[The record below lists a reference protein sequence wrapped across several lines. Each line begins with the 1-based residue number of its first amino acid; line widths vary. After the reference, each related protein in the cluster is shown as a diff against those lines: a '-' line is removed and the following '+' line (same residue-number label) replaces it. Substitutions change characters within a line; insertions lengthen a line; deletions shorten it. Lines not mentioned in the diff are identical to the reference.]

1 MFGSISDNSKKWLYL
16 AILSV
21 IWGSSFILIKKG
33 LIGLSSYQVASL
45 RIIFAASAIFV
56 YSYNSLKKIPK
67 KSWKWILLTAYAG
80 TFFPVYLIS
89 YGQTEIESGLASIIT
104 TITPINTLI
113 VGIIFFGLTF
123 TKKQLLGLLI
133 GLGGAILLIY
143 EASEA
148 DFNLNIYYSFFI
160 YMTTVGYAASVNL
173 IKNYLTEI
181 SPEAVT
187 AGIFISISPPAL
199 IVLLLSDFSSLNFQ
213 DPSILNSIIF
223 VFVLGVFSSAIA
235 QTLFNKFVK
244 IASPLFASA
253 VTYTMPIVAIFWA
266 IIDGET
272 LTLMQFFATAIIL
285 VGVYMVNKKK
295 KSN

>member
-1 MFGSISDNSKKWLYL
+1 MSNYNKKWFYL
-16 AILSV
+16 AILSL

-33 LIGLSSYQVASL
+33 LVGLSPYQVASL
-45 RIIFAASAIFV
+45 RIIFAATVILL

-67 KSWKWILLTAYAG
+67 ASWKWILITAYTG
-80 TFFPVYLIS
+80 TFFPVYFIS
-89 YGQTEIESGLASIIT
+89 YGQSEIESGLASIIT
-104 TITPINTLI
+104 TITPINTLV
-113 VGIIFFGLTF
+113 VGIIFFGLIF

-143 EASEA
+143 EASGA
-148 DFNLNIYYSFFI
+148 GFSINIYYSFFI

-173 IKNYLTEI
+173 IKNYLTNI

-199 IVLLLSDFSSLNFQ
+199 IVLFLSDFSSLNFHESQ
-213 DPSILNSIIF
+213 VINSIIF

-266 IIDGET
+266 ILDGET

-295 KSN
+295 KV

>member
-1 MFGSISDNSKKWLYL
+1 MSNYNKKWFYL
-16 AILSV
+16 AILSL

-33 LIGLSSYQVASL
+33 LVGLSPYQVASL
-45 RIIFAASAIFV
+45 RIIFAATVILL

-67 KSWKWILLTAYAG
+67 ASWKWILITAYTG
-80 TFFPVYLIS
+80 TFFPVYFIS
-89 YGQTEIESGLASIIT
+89 YGQSEIESGLASIIT
-104 TITPINTLI
+104 TITPINTLV
-113 VGIIFFGLTF
+113 VGIIFFGLIF

-143 EASEA
+143 EASGAE
-148 DFNLNIYYSFFI
+148 FSINIYYSFFI

-173 IKNYLTEI
+173 IKNYLTNI

-199 IVLLLSDFSSLNFQ
+199 IVLFLSDFSSLNFHESQ
-213 DPSILNSIIF
+213 VINSIIF

-266 IIDGET
+266 ILDGET

-295 KSN
+295 KV

>member
-1 MFGSISDNSKKWLYL
+1 MSDNSKKWFYL
-16 AILSV
+16 AILSL

-33 LIGLSSYQVASL
+33 LVGLSSFQVASL
-45 RIIFAASAIFV
+45 RIIFAAIVIFI
-56 YSYNSLKKIPK
+56 YSYNSLLKIPK
-67 KSWKWILLTAYAG
+67 KSWKWILITAYTG

-113 VGIIFFGLTF
+113 VGIIFFGLVY

-133 GLGGAILLIY
+133 GLIGAILLIY

-148 DFNLNIYYSFFI
+148 DINVNIYYSFFI

-173 IKNYLTEI
+173 IKNYLTDI

-199 IVLLLSDFSSLNFQ
+199 LVLFLSDFSSLNLE
-213 DPSILNSIIF
+213 DTEVLNSIIF
-223 VFVLGVFSSAIA
+223 VFILGVFGSAIA

-244 IASPLFASA
+244 IASPLFAAA
-253 VTYTMPIVAIFWA
+253 VTYTMPIIAIFWA
-266 IIDGET
+266 ILDGET
-272 LTLMQFFATAIIL
+272 LTIMQFFATAIIL
-285 VGVYMVNKKK
+285 IGVYMVNKKK
-295 KSN
+295 RSN

>member
-1 MFGSISDNSKKWLYL
+1 MSDNSKKWFYL
-16 AILSV
+16 AILSL

-33 LIGLSSYQVASL
+33 LVGLSSFQVASL
-45 RIIFAASAIFV
+45 RIIFAAIVIFI
-56 YSYNSLKKIPK
+56 YSYNSLVKIPK
-67 KSWKWILLTAYAG
+67 KSWKWILITAYTG

-113 VGIIFFGLTF
+113 VGIIFFGLVH

-133 GLGGAILLIY
+133 GLIGAILLIY

-148 DFNLNIYYSFFI
+148 DINVNIYYSFFI

-173 IKNYLTEI
+173 IKNYLTDI

-199 IVLLLSDFSSLNFQ
+199 LVLFLSDFSSLNLE
-213 DPSILNSIIF
+213 DTEVLNSIIF
-223 VFVLGVFSSAIA
+223 VFILGVFGSAIA

-244 IASPLFASA
+244 IASPLFAAA
-253 VTYTMPIVAIFWA
+253 VTYTMPIIAIFWA
-266 IIDGET
+266 ILDGET
-272 LTLMQFFATAIIL
+272 LTIMQFFATAIIL
-285 VGVYMVNKKK
+285 IGVYMVNKKK
-295 KSN
+295 RSN

>member
-1 MFGSISDNSKKWLYL
+1 MSDNSKKWFYL
-16 AILSV
+16 AILSL

-33 LIGLSSYQVASL
+33 LVGLSSFQLASL
-45 RIIFAASAIFV
+45 RIIFAAIVIFI
-56 YSYNSLKKIPK
+56 YSYNSLVKIPK
-67 KSWKWILLTAYAG
+67 KSWKWILITAYTG

-113 VGIIFFGLTF
+113 VGIIFFGLVY

-133 GLGGAILLIY
+133 GLIGAILLIY

-148 DFNLNIYYSFFI
+148 DINVNIYYSFFI

-173 IKNYLTEI
+173 IKNYLTDI

-199 IVLLLSDFSSLNFQ
+199 LVLFLSDFSSLNLE
-213 DPSILNSIIF
+213 DTEVLNSIIF
-223 VFVLGVFSSAIA
+223 VFILGVFGSAIA

-244 IASPLFASA
+244 IASPLFAAA
-253 VTYTMPIVAIFWA
+253 VTYTMPIIAIFWA
-266 IIDGET
+266 ILDGET
-272 LTLMQFFATAIIL
+272 LTIMQFFATAIIL
-285 VGVYMVNKKK
+285 IGVYMVNKKK
-295 KSN
+295 RSN

>member
-1 MFGSISDNSKKWLYL
+1 MSNYNKKWFYL
-16 AILSV
+16 AILSL

-33 LIGLSSYQVASL
+33 LVGLTPYQVASL
-45 RIIFAASAIFV
+45 RIIFAATVILL

-67 KSWKWILLTAYAG
+67 ASWKWILITAYTG
-80 TFFPVYLIS
+80 TFFPVYFIS
-89 YGQTEIESGLASIIT
+89 YGQSEIESGLASIIT
-104 TITPINTLI
+104 TITPINTLV
-113 VGIIFFGLTF
+113 VGIIFFGLIF

-143 EASEA
+143 EASGA
-148 DFNLNIYYSFFI
+148 DFSINIYYSFFI

-173 IKNYLTEI
+173 IKNYLTNI

-199 IVLLLSDFSSLNFQ
+199 IVLFLSDFSSLNFHESQ
-213 DPSILNSIIF
+213 VINSIIF

-253 VTYTMPIVAIFWA
+253 VTYTMPVVAIFWA
-266 IIDGET
+266 ILDGET

-295 KSN
+295 KV

>member
-1 MFGSISDNSKKWLYL
+1 MSDYNKKWFYL
-16 AILSV
+16 AILSL

-33 LIGLSSYQVASL
+33 LVGLTPYQVASL
-45 RIIFAASAIFV
+45 RIIFAATVILL

-67 KSWKWILLTAYAG
+67 ASWKWILITAYTG
-80 TFFPVYLIS
+80 TFFPVYFIS
-89 YGQTEIESGLASIIT
+89 YGQSEIESGLASIIT
-104 TITPINTLI
+104 TITPINTLV
-113 VGIIFFGLTF
+113 VGIIFFGLIF

-143 EASEA
+143 EASGA
-148 DFNLNIYYSFFI
+148 DFSINIYYSLFI

-173 IKNYLTEI
+173 IKNYLTNI

-199 IVLLLSDFSSLNFQ
+199 IVLFLSDFSSLNFHDSQ
-213 DPSILNSIIF
+213 VINSIIF

-266 IIDGET
+266 ILDGET

-295 KSN
+295 KV

>member
-1 MFGSISDNSKKWLYL
+1 MSDNSKKWFYL
-16 AILSV
+16 AILSL

-33 LIGLSSYQVASL
+33 LVGMSSFQVASL
-45 RIIFAASAIFV
+45 RIIFAAIVIFI
-56 YSYNSLKKIPK
+56 YSYNSLVKIPK
-67 KSWKWILLTAYAG
+67 KSWKWILITAYTG

-113 VGIIFFGLTF
+113 VGIIFFGLVY

-133 GLGGAILLIY
+133 GLIGAILLIY

-148 DFNLNIYYSFFI
+148 DINVNIYYSFFI

-173 IKNYLTEI
+173 IKNYLTDI

-199 IVLLLSDFSSLNFQ
+199 LVLFLSDFSSLNLE
-213 DPSILNSIIF
+213 DTEVLNSIIF
-223 VFVLGVFSSAIA
+223 VFILGVFGSAIA

-244 IASPLFASA
+244 IASPLFAAA
-253 VTYTMPIVAIFWA
+253 VTYTMPIIAIFWA
-266 IIDGET
+266 ILDGET
-272 LTLMQFFATAIIL
+272 LTIMQFFATAIIL
-285 VGVYMVNKKK
+285 IGVYMVNKKK
-295 KSN
+295 RSN

>member
-1 MFGSISDNSKKWLYL
+1 MSDYNKKWFYL
-16 AILSV
+16 AILSL

-33 LIGLSSYQVASL
+33 LVGLSPYQVASL
-45 RIIFAASAIFV
+45 RIIFAATVILL

-67 KSWKWILLTAYAG
+67 ASWKWILITAYTG
-80 TFFPVYLIS
+80 TFFPVYFIS
-89 YGQTEIESGLASIIT
+89 YGQSEIESGLASIIT
-104 TITPINTLI
+104 TITPINTLV
-113 VGIIFFGLTF
+113 VGIIFFGLIF

-143 EASEA
+143 EASGA
-148 DFNLNIYYSFFI
+148 NFSINIYYSFFI

-173 IKNYLTEI
+173 IKNYLTNI

-199 IVLLLSDFSSLNFQ
+199 IVLFLSDFSSLNFHDSQ
-213 DPSILNSIIF
+213 VINSIIF

-266 IIDGET
+266 ILDGET

-295 KSN
+295 KV

>member
-1 MFGSISDNSKKWLYL
+1 MSDNSKKWFYL
-16 AILSV
+16 AILSL

-33 LIGLSSYQVASL
+33 LVGLSSFQVASL
-45 RIIFAASAIFV
+45 RIIFAAIVIFI
-56 YSYNSLKKIPK
+56 YSYNSLLKIPK
-67 KSWKWILLTAYAG
+67 KSWKWILITAYTG

-113 VGIIFFGLTF
+113 VGIIFFGLLY
-123 TKKQLLGLLI
+123 TKKQLLGLFI
-133 GLGGAILLIY
+133 GLIGAILLVY

-148 DFNLNIYYSFFI
+148 DINLNIYYSFFI

-173 IKNYLTEI
+173 IKNYLTDI

-199 IVLLLSDFSSLNFQ
+199 IVLFLSDFSSLNFA
-213 DPSILNSIIF
+213 DTEVLNSIIF
-223 VFVLGVFSSAIA
+223 VFILGVFSSAIA

-244 IASPLFASA
+244 IASPLFAAA
-253 VTYTMPIVAIFWA
+253 VTYTMPIIAIFWA
-266 IIDGET
+266 ILDGET
-272 LTLMQFFATAIIL
+272 LTIMQFFATTIIL
-285 VGVYMVNKKK
+285 TGVYLVNKKK
-295 KSN
+295 QSS